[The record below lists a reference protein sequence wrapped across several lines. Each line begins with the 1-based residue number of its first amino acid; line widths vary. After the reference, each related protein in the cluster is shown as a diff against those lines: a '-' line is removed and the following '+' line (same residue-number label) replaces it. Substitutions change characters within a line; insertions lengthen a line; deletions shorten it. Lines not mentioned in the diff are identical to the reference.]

1 MVETL
6 VSVLLPVR
14 DAAPFLAGCMAS
26 LERQTMRDFEVIAV
40 DDGSTDGSSEA
51 LDEWAASDL
60 RVRVVHREHQGL
72 VATLNAGLELCRSPF
87 VARMDA
93 DDVSHPRRLELQLRE
108 MKELPWVGVVSSF
121 VRHFPWHG
129 VGEGFRVYERWLNSL
144 VTPELIA
151 RDRFVESP
159 VAHPS
164 VLVRREVLQMAG
176 GYQET
181 EGPEDFDLWLRLIE
195 AGVCFSKV
203 DRYLYFWREH
213 VERLTRVDGRYSVEN
228 FHRCKA
234 KYLLS
239 GPLAESRRVVIWGA
253 GQTGRRLSK
262 HLIRGG
268 APVEAF
274 VDIDPA
280 KVGST
285 LRDRP
290 IIGVEVLPTLIDA
303 GTVVL
308 SAVSSR
314 GARALIR
321 ERLEKIG
328 LRETR
333 EFWCVA

>member
-1 MVETL
+1 MDETQI
-6 VSVLLPVR
+6 SVLLPVR

-26 LERQTMRDFEVIAV
+26 LDRQTLQEFEVIAV

-51 LDEWAASDL
+51 LDEWAARDS
-60 RVRVVHREHQGL
+60 RVRVIHREPEGL

-93 DDVSHPRRLELQLRE
+93 DDVSHPRRFELQMRE
-108 MKELPWVGVVSSF
+108 MNELPWVGVVSSF
-121 VRHFPWHG
+121 VRHFPWHA
-129 VGEGFRVYERWLNSL
+129 VGEGFRVYEQWLNSL
-144 VTPELIA
+144 MTPELIA

-164 VLVRREVLQMAG
+164 VLVRREVFQMAG
-176 GYQET
+176 GYEDT

-195 AGVCFSKV
+195 AGVCFSKI

-280 KVGST
+280 KVGGT
-285 LRDRP
+285 LRERP
-290 IIGVEVLPTLIDA
+290 IIDGAALPGLVEP

-308 SAVSSR
+308 AAVSSR
-314 GARALIR
+314 GARELIR
-321 ERLEKIG
+321 EQLAKMG

-333 EFWCVA
+333 DFWCVA

>member
-1 MVETL
+1 MVETV
-6 VSVLLPVR
+6 VSVLLPVC
-14 DAAPFLAGCMAS
+14 DAAPYLAGCMAS
-26 LERQTMRDFEVIAV
+26 LDRQTLRDFEVIAV
-40 DDGSTDGSSEA
+40 DDGSTDGSAEA
-51 LDEWAASDL
+51 LDEWAVRDL
-60 RVRVVHREHQGL
+60 RVRVIHRKHEGL
-72 VATLNAGLELCRSPF
+72 VATLNAGLELCRAPF

-93 DDVSHPRRLELQLRE
+93 DDVSHPRRFELQMRE
-108 MKELPWVGVVSSF
+108 MEELPWVGVVSSL

-144 VTPELIA
+144 ATPELIA

-164 VLVRREVLQMAG
+164 VLVRREIYQMAG
-176 GYQET
+176 GYRDT

-195 AGVCFSKV
+195 AGVCFSKIE
-203 DRYLYFWREH
+203 RYLYFWREH

-228 FHRCKA
+228 FLRCKA

-239 GPLAESRRVVIWGA
+239 GPLAQSRQVVIWGA
-253 GQTGRRLSK
+253 GQTGRRISK

-268 APVEAF
+268 APVVAF

-285 LRDRP
+285 LREKP
-290 IIGVEVLPTLIDA
+290 IISTEELPGLIGE

-308 SAVSSR
+308 AAVSSR

-321 ERLEKIG
+321 DRLGKMG
-328 LRETR
+328 FREAR
-333 EFWCVA
+333 DFWCVA